1 MGLLNLS
8 CLLETQVEMSRN
20 QLILGDRILEFRGEL
35 WAEAVKLEI
44 ISV

>member
-8 CLLETQVEMSRN
+8 CLLETQEMSRN